1 MFDLEK
7 LNKKDWTYLSNA
19 RQISLVKKSI
29 ELIKEILNNIELDI
43 PVDMLEIDIQRV
55 YETLAELVGK
65 TYQDEFLDKLF
76 SKYCLGK

>member
-1 MFDLEK
+1 MTLQKGTDDLS
-7 LNKKDWTYLSNA
+7 YLSNA
-19 RQISLVKKSI
+19 RILSLLNKCI
-29 ELIKEILNNIELDI
+29 ESVNEIKIAIENNITI
-43 PVDMLEIDIQRV
+43 DMLEIDIQRA